1 MSIFDILGGNK
12 ENTVVF
18 EAIPASLDEFKALP
32 QAALST
38 PYDTAALTVLAF
50 TVYPS
55 DRDAALAMLDYL
67 RGPRPMSPMDKQFIR
82 DRFMDSDYVP
92 RSYFAGATPAND
104 YTPDTPY
111 KITMKEGP
119 KPATEGMV
127 KILVTSGGA
136 DSPRQI
142 ELRLAKDG
150 RWYLWEQYILSG
162 IRMPE
167 SSNPWA

>member
-1 MSIFDILGGNK
+1 MSLFDILGGNK

-18 EAIPASLDEFKALP
+18 ETIPASLDEFKALP

-82 DRFMDSDYVP
+82 DRFMEGAHDVP
-92 RSYFAGATPAND
+92 RSYFAGAVPEND
-104 YTPDTPY
+104 YTPSSYSVD
-111 KITMKEGP
+111 MKES
-119 KPATEGMV
+119 AYAEEGYKKFDV
-127 KILVTSGGA
+127 KSGGA
-136 DSPRQI
+136 DSPRQVV
-142 ELRLAKDG
+142 LRSKPSTG
-150 RWYLWEQYILSG
+150 QWFLWDQFLLSG
-162 IRMPE
+162 IRKPKSQDE
-167 SSNPWA
+167 WA